1 MQAIIISIGDE
12 LTLGQTVDTNA
23 AWLSARLIE
32 RGILTRWHLTVPDDR
47 AAIAQAVCQAAAEAD
62 WVIVTGG
69 LGPTADDLTRQAL
82 ADALGTALEINPG
95 ALERI
100 EQFFKARGR
109 MMTPSNRV
117 QALCPAGAECLDNL
131 CGTAPGLRLRI
142 GRAVIVSMPGV
153 PVEMKAMFEQH
164 VLPVLAAQTGRV
176 ILTAQLHTFGLGE
189 SQVGER
195 LGELMSRKRNP
206 KVGTTVAAGVV
217 SVRIRSEFPAA
228 GAAQAALDATL
239 AEIRQRLGDLIYGEG
254 PTTLPE
260 VVGRLLTEQHSTLAT
275 AESCTAGLV
284 GKLLTDMAGA
294 SAYYRGGWIVYANEL
309 KTGSLG
315 VPAEMIV
322 REGAVSEP
330 VVRRMAEEA
339 LSRSGADYAL
349 ALTGIAGPDGGSPE
363 KPVGTVWI
371 ALARR
376 RAGGIDVRAERF
388 IFPGIR
394 ELVRERAAKTA
405 LNLLRLQLIAESRCG

>member
-32 RGILTRWHLTVPDDR
+32 RGILTRWHQTVPDDR
-47 AAIAQAVCQAAAEAD
+47 AAIAHAVRQAAAEAD
-62 WVIVTGG
+62 WVILTGG

-82 ADALGTALEINPG
+82 ADVLGTALETNPG
-95 ALERI
+95 ALECI
-100 EQFFKARGR
+100 EQFFKTRDR
-109 MMTPSNRV
+109 PMTPGNRV
-117 QALCPAGAECLDNL
+117 QALCPVGAECLDNH
-131 CGTAPGLRLRI
+131 CGTAPGLKLRI
-142 GRAVIVSMPGV
+142 GRAVVVAMPGV
-153 PVEMKAMFEQH
+153 PVEMKAMFERH
-164 VLPVLAAQTGRV
+164 VMPVLDAQTGRV
-176 ILTAQLHTFGLGE
+176 ILTAMLHTFGLGE
-189 SQVGER
+189 SQVGDQ
-195 LGELMSRKRNP
+195 LGELMNRERNP
-206 KVGTTVAAGVV
+206 KVGTTVSAGVV
-217 SVRIRSEFPAA
+217 SVRVRSEFPSA

-239 AEIRQRLGDLIYGEG
+239 AEIRRRLGSLIYGEG
-254 PTTLPE
+254 MTTLPE
-260 VVGRLLTEQHSTLAT
+260 VVGRLLTEQHCTVAT

-284 GKLLTDMAGA
+284 GKMLTDMAGA

-309 KTGSLG
+309 KTVSLG
-315 VPAEMIV
+315 VPADMIV

-339 LSRSGADYAL
+339 LIRSGADYAL
-349 ALTGIAGPDGGSPE
+349 ALTGIAGPDGDSSE

-376 RAGGIDVRAERF
+376 RSGGIDVRAERF

-394 ELVRERAAKTA
+394 DLVRERAAKTV
-405 LNLLRLQLIAESRCG
+405 LNLLRLQLIEESRRG